1 MKAIVIVTGSEFT
14 EGRKQ
19 DKNGLYIASTLF
31 RKGVDVE
38 GIIFSPDN
46 HYTLVN
52 YIKYALDRADIVIIS
67 GGLGPTTDDFTRQAV
82 ADAIGVALIYDER
95 CLSKLKEYYAR
106 SGVEFTPERKSMC
119 KIPYGGVAID
129 NPVGRAVGFI
139 KVLDDVKK
147 VVVALPG
154 VPSEMKP
161 MFEEVLDRLSLRED
175 IRFVKLLRTFGIKE
189 LDINYLL
196 EDIKGLSY
204 SVSPKGVD
212 IFVADINPV
221 VFEEKV
227 NQIKNRLGDFI
238 YAQGFIEME
247 EVVGKLLK
255 DRGLT
260 VATAESS
267 TGGLAVARLV
277 NVPGSSEYVV
287 GGVVSYANSVKIN
300 TLGVRAEDIK
310 LYGAVSEPVAKQMAE
325 GVRKIFGTDI
335 AVSDTGI
342 AGPSGGSQQKPVGLH
357 YIGYCDS
364 AGTKVYKEVYF
375 GERNDIRM
383 YISQYML
390 NLIRLNLLLKENK
403 T

>member
-1 MKAIVIVTGSEFT
+1 MRAVIIITGNEFT

-19 DKNGLYIASTLF
+19 DINGLYIASTLF
-31 RKGVDVE
+31 RKGVSVE

-46 HYTLVN
+46 LYTLVN

-82 ADAIGVALIYDER
+82 ADATGVALIYDER
-95 CLSKLKEYYAR
+95 CLSRLREYYTK
-106 SGVEFTPERKSMC
+106 SGVEFTIERKSMC

-129 NPVGRAVGFI
+129 NPVGRAIGFI

-161 MFEEVLDRLSLRED
+161 MFKEVLDRLGLRED
-175 IRFVKLLRTFGIKE
+175 IRLVKLFRTFGIKE

-196 EDIKGLSY
+196 EDIKSLSY
-204 SVSPKGVD
+204 NVSPKGVD
-212 IFVADINPV
+212 IFVSGVNPAD
-221 VFEEKV
+221 FDDKV
-227 NQIKNRLGDFI
+227 SKIKDRLGDFI
-238 YAQGFIEME
+238 YAEGFIEME

-260 VATAESS
+260 IATAESS
-267 TGGLAVARLV
+267 TGGLVVSRLV
-277 NVPGSSEYVV
+277 NVPGSSEYVL

-300 TLGVRAEDIK
+300 TLCVKTEDIQR
-310 LYGAVSEPVAKQMAE
+310 YGAVSEPVAKQMAE
-325 GVRKIFGTDI
+325 GVRRIFGADI

-342 AGPSGGSQQKPVGLH
+342 AGPGGGSQEKPVGLH
-357 YIGYCDS
+357 YIGYCD
-364 AGTKVYKEVYF
+364 AVGTRVYKETYF
-375 GERNDIRM
+375 GDRNDIRM

-390 NLIRLNLLLKENK
+390 NLIRLSIIKNS
-403 T
+403 

>member
-1 MKAIVIVTGSEFT
+1 MKAIVIITGSEFT

-19 DKNGLYIASTLF
+19 DRNGLYIASTLF

-52 YIKYALDRADIVIIS
+52 YIKYALDRADFVIIS

-82 ADAIGVALIYDER
+82 ADATGVALIYDER
-95 CLSKLKEYYAR
+95 CLCKLREYYAKV
-106 SGVEFTPERKSMC
+106 GVEFTQERKSMC

-139 KVLDDVKK
+139 KVLDDVRK
-147 VVVALPG
+147 VLVALPG
-154 VPSEMKP
+154 VPAEMKP
-161 MFEEVLDRLSLRED
+161 MFEEVLERVGLKEDVRLVRL
-175 IRFVKLLRTFGIKE
+175 FRTFGIKE

-196 EDIKGLSY
+196 EDIKDLSY

-212 IFVADINPV
+212 IFVSGLDPAG
-221 VFEEKV
+221 FEEKV
-227 NQIKNRLGDFI
+227 NKIRVRLGDFV
-238 YAQGFIEME
+238 YADGPVEME

-255 DRGLT
+255 AKGLT

-267 TGGLAVARLV
+267 TGGLTVSRLI

-287 GGVVSYANSVKIN
+287 GGVVCYANSVKVN
-300 TLGVRAEDIK
+300 TLGVKMEDIQR
-310 LYGAVSEPVAKQMAE
+310 YGAVSEPVARQMAE
-325 GVRKIFGTDI
+325 GVRKILGADI

-342 AGPSGGSQQKPVGLH
+342 AGPGGGSEEKPVGLH
-357 YIGYCDS
+357 YIGYCDA
-364 AGTKVYKEVYF
+364 AGTRVYREVYF

-390 NLIRLNLLLKENK
+390 NLIRLNLVKNG
-403 T
+403 